1 MNYYIYMYIFTIAN
15 TGSDS
20 EEVGLL
26 NTIVWLSSEVSGVP
40 VTHRFSRHSWKTF
53 LNMGMLSDQGQIS

>member
-1 MNYYIYMYIFTIAN
+1 MYIFTIAN

-40 VTHRFSRHSWKTF
+40 VTHRFSRHS
-53 LNMGMLSDQGQIS
+53 